1 MDEVS
6 LWVDEQEN
14 IWSFF
19 GVKIYVR
26 AEKEGVRG
34 PQVQLYK
41 KEERGDHELNRDREA
56 PDSAD
61 PEIFGVVAGS
71 TSIQV
76 RQV

>member
-6 LWVDEQEN
+6 LRIDEQQN
-14 IWSFF
+14 IWGKF
-19 GVKIYVR
+19 GPRALRK

-61 PEIFGVVAGS
+61 SEIFGVVAGS